1 METAQKT
8 KIIKKSYGNYS
19 SSNYGAHSL
28 FITIGRL
35 TLYFSYDTVVG
46 FSDGFDEYFSENCW
60 GTTTGK
66 HLNWLCPDKK
76 KRLSSAEFET
86 KLQEVLEKYNLEA

>member
-1 METAQKT
+1 MTQTAT
-8 KIIKKSYGNYS
+8 KIIKRSYGNYS

-28 FITIGRL
+28 LINIGRL

-46 FSDGFDEYFSENCW
+46 FEDGIGQYYCENCW

-76 KRLSSAEFET
+76 LRLPPDEFET
-86 KLQEVLEKYNLEA
+86 KLQETLEKYKLSV